1 MTLLLLILVSAISL
15 LLLQAQF
22 DLLKNL
28 QDIENVSQARELSA
42 SAFQWCSEKIIASL
56 KMHRPLSAG
65 IFFQGTYAKIQIQVD
80 VHAPDAKDPKAPLT
94 NQYLLTAHLQKG
106 KFSWIEQQLVHEE
119 DQKLIVVW
127 QREG

>member
-1 MTLLLLILVSAISL
+1 LLLLMLVSSISL
-15 LLLQAQF
+15 LLLQTQF

-56 KMHRPLSAG
+56 QMNRPLSAG
-65 IFFQGTYAKIQIQVD
+65 ILFQGAYSKMQIQVD
-80 VHAPDAKDPKAPLT
+80 VHSPDATDPKSSLT
-94 NQYLLTAHLQKG
+94 NQYLLTAHLQKD
-106 KFSWIEQQLVHEE
+106 KFNWVEQQLLHAE
-119 DQKLIVVW
+119 DKKLTVVW